1 MASHRSAQKRAR
13 QTVRRTARNTHIKTG
28 TKTAVKRFRQA
39 VQGGDETQA
48 KEALER
54 ACRTLRKAASS
65 GVLHARTASRRVGRL
80 AAAQHRAF
88 AAARAPSAS

>member
-1 MASHRSAQKRAR
+1 MANHRSAQKRAR

-28 TKTAVKRFRQA
+28 TKTAVKRFRVA
-39 VQGGDETQA
+39 VQGSDETQA
-48 KEALER
+48 KAALNS

-88 AAARAPSAS
+88 AAASATPTS